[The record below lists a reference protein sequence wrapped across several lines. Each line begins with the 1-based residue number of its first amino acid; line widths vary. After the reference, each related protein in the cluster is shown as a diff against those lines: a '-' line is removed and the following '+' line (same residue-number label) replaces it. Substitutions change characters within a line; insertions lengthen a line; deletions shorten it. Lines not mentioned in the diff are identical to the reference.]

1 MEFYIKQ
8 NSTLPILKMEV
19 IKDGRSD
26 YNLNSF
32 LSASTTFLI
41 SLYDKSNDTFL
52 FASKECY
59 VTSEYS
65 DFEGKDLYYLNYQF
79 SNKDTLKTG
88 RYEVQISIP
97 SEQGIILL
105 PLQEKYYVNVLDSF
119 AVKDLPFDTKYIASL
134 PCCGPTTNIDYATI
148 ELSSYYNPGSLIVLY
163 TLVSDQVFNFDVT
176 STFTDVLDVIDGLPI
191 TITTGVTITV
201 GQLSGSTSIIIED
214 IDFNN
219 LNRTNTFKDVVVIP
233 QNVGYLLNLNSES
246 IFPTPT
252 PSTTLIVTPS
262 VTPTLTPSLTPTL
275 TSTPTPSITPTLT
288 QTPSSTLPEQNVND
302 AILISPEIGFINVGN
317 NLYLKFIDP
326 LVLGDPILTDDGNFI
341 LVGDSLYMK
350 YIDPSPVPQPS
361 PTVTP
366 TITTTPTVTP
376 TISPTPS
383 ITPSITPS
391 VTPTITPSPS
401 QEPLYP
407 LTLYIQPLSGGQAII
422 FDGVTYTGE
431 TTVNIQLNTFYNIEA
446 VPTPGYMFVGWNIF
460 GGSFS
465 STGQSTTVAISL
477 TSGANLAPSYAEDPN
492 YDALEG
498 QLTTSL
504 VSYQNAD
511 DNNWVSITQEEYNNI
526 FNNVDAVIK
535 IGNTD
540 EQVNTR
546 AVATGYD
553 TTTFG
558 TVDANT
564 PLTIPSGY
572 YVVGFV
578 AESWN
583 QNGQVELGYTTTY
596 HTGAPT
602 YMGNSPNVIG
612 GMTMFYVRKRPGN
625 VEGAPASTNLYPV
638 LNFLSP
644 AYPNAVPDTFGWYTF
659 DGGAN
664 WSETNPSFSTAKIQI
679 LLTNTRSWPL
689 PPLPSPSPTP
699 TPTIT
704 PSPTPTITPSPTPAA
719 VTATTYV
726 YNIATECACDSLVLY
741 SNSSSLGIFINV
753 YSDINLTTPYPDG
766 VIYYNAR
773 GYQVSSGVVGAS
785 ITDCLDGY
793 CSSLCNSYTNYE
805 ISNNSY
811 DLLEITFTLNS
822 CSGFTVTAPPLTL
835 VYVNSNTVPITNCV
849 RQIVVPTLWNGATSI
864 NSNTLQLTQTSE
876 TLQIQVNDIIT
887 DNIGA
892 TSFVGIVSSDGTYTY
907 VFTGPGGGV
916 AFPCQFPL
924 TFSGAC

>member
-8 NSTLPILKMEV
+8 NSTLPVLKMEV
-19 IKDGRSD
+19 VKDGRSD
-26 YNLNSF
+26 YNLNSS

-41 SLYDKSNDTFL
+41 SLYDRTNDTFL

-59 VTSEYS
+59 VTAEYS
-65 DFEGKDLYYLNYQF
+65 EFEGKDLYYLNYQF
-79 SNKDTLKTG
+79 TNKDTLRTG
-88 RYEVQISIP
+88 RYEAQISIP
-97 SEQGIILL
+97 SEQGVILL
-105 PLQEKYYVNVLDSF
+105 PLQEKYYVNVVGSF
-119 AVKDLPFDTKYIASL
+119 AVKDLPFNTKYVASL
-134 PCCGPTTNIDYATI
+134 PCCGPKINIDYATI
-148 ELSSYYNPGSLIVLY
+148 ELSSYYNPGSIIVLY
-163 TLVSDQVFNFDVT
+163 TLVSDQIFNFNVNA
-176 STFTDVLDVIDGLPI
+176 SFTDVLGVYTGSPI
-191 TITTGVTITV
+191 TITTGVTINA
-201 GQLSGSTSIIIED
+201 GQISGSTSIIIED
-214 IDFNN
+214 ADFNN
-219 LNRTNTFKDVVVIP
+219 LNRSNAFKDVFINP
-233 QNVGYLLNLNSES
+233 QNVGYLINLNSDS

-252 PSTTLIVTPS
+252 PTF
-262 VTPTLTPSLTPTL
+262 
-275 TSTPTPSITPTLT
+275 TSTPTTTP
-288 QTPSSTLPEQNVND
+288 TPSSTPPEQVIDD
-302 AILISPEIGFINVGN
+302 AIITNNTEYINVGG

-326 LVLGDPILTDDGNFI
+326 INVEDPILTDNNEYI
-341 LVGDSLYMK
+341 IVGDSLYLK
-350 YIDPSPVPQPS
+350 YINPSPVPQPT

-366 TITTTPTVTP
+366 TITPA
-376 TISPTPS
+376 PS
-383 ITPSITPS
+383 ITPTVTPS

-511 DNNWVSITQEEYNNI
+511 DNNWVSITQGEYNNI

-699 TPTIT
+699 TQTIT
-704 PSPTPTITPSPTPAA
+704 PTTTETPTPTPTITPSPTPAA

-726 YNIATECACDSLVLY
+726 YNIAAVCTCDDRVMY
-741 SNSSSLGIFINV
+741 SDSGSFGAGTY
-753 YSDINLTTPYPDG
+753 YSDINLTTIYPNGD
-766 VIYYNAR
+766 IYYGGAPYSVQNGTIAINALPACPI
-773 GYQVSSGVVGAS
+773 S
-785 ITDCLDGY
+785 Y
-793 CSSLCNSYTNYE
+793 CESECASYTNYE

-811 DLLEITFTLNS
+811 DLLEITFTLNN
-822 CSGFTVTAPPLTL
+822 CSGFTFTAPPLTL

-876 TLQIQVNDIIT
+876 TLQIRVNDIIT
-887 DNIGA
+887 DNVGS

>member
-32 LSASTTFLI
+32 LSGNTTFLI

-59 VTSEYS
+59 VTTEYS
-65 DFEGKDLYYLNYQF
+65 ESEGKDLYYLNYKF
-79 SNKDTLKTG
+79 TNKDTLRTG
-88 RYEVQISIP
+88 RYEAQISIP
-97 SEQGIILL
+97 SEQGVILL
-105 PLQEKYYVNVLDSF
+105 PLQEKYYVNVVDSF
-119 AVKDLPFDTKYIASL
+119 AAKDLSFNTKYVASL
-134 PCCGPTTNIDYATI
+134 PCCGTINEFDYAII
-148 ELSSYYNPGSLIVLY
+148 ELSSYYNSGSLIILY
-163 TLVSDQVFNFDVT
+163 TLVSNQTFTFDVT
-176 STFTDVLDVIDGLPI
+176 TNFTDIINVYTGTPV
-191 TITTGVTITV
+191 TITTGVTITA

-214 IDFNN
+214 VNFNN
-219 LNRTNTFKDVVVIP
+219 LDRTNTFKGVIITP
-233 QNVGYLLNLNSES
+233 QNVGYVINLNSQS

-252 PSTTLIVTPS
+252 PSSTLIPTQ
-262 VTPTLTPSLTPTL
+262 TPTNTKTPTP
-275 TSTPTPSITPTLT
+275 TPTPS
-288 QTPSSTLPEQNVND
+288 QTPEPEQVITD
-302 AILISPEIGFINVGN
+302 AIITENVEYISVGG

-326 LVLGDPILTDDGNFI
+326 LILEDPILTDDSDFI
-341 LVGDSLYMK
+341 LVGDEIYLK
-350 YIDPSPVPQPS
+350 YIQPSPVPQPS
-361 PTVTP
+361 PTQ
-366 TITTTPTVTP
+366 TPTVT
-376 TISPTPS
+376 PTPS

-446 VPTPGYMFVGWNIF
+446 VPTPGYVFVGWNIF

-492 YDALEG
+492 YDALES

-504 VSYQNAD
+504 VSYQNAT
-511 DNNWVSITQEEYNNI
+511 DNDWVSITQEEYNDI
-526 FNNVDAVIK
+526 FNNVDGVEK

-546 AVATGYD
+546 DLATGYD

-564 PLTIPSGY
+564 PLTIPTGY

-583 QNGQVELGYTTTY
+583 QNGQVQFGYTNTY

-625 VEGAPASTNLYPV
+625 VEGAPASSNLYPV

-644 AYPNAVPDTFGWYTF
+644 AYPNAVPNTFGWLTN
-659 DGGAN
+659 DGGTT
-664 WSETNPSFSTAKIQI
+664 WEQTNPLFSTAKIQI
-679 LLTNTRSWPL
+679 LLTNILSWPL
-689 PPLPSPSPTP
+689 PPLPSPTPTNTPSPTITP

-704 PSPTPTITPSPTPAA
+704 P
-719 VTATTYV
+719 
-726 YNIATECACDSLVLY
+726 
-741 SNSSSLGIFINV
+741 
-753 YSDINLTTPYPDG
+753 
-766 VIYYNAR
+766 
-773 GYQVSSGVVGAS
+773 
-785 ITDCLDGY
+785 
-793 CSSLCNSYTNYE
+793 
-805 ISNNSY
+805 
-811 DLLEITFTLNS
+811 
-822 CSGFTVTAPPLTL
+822 
-835 VYVNSNTVPITNCV
+835 NCV
-849 RQIVVPTLWNGATSI
+849 RQIVVPTLWNGATNI
-864 NSNTLQLTQTSE
+864 NSNLLQLTQTSE
-876 TLQIQVNDIIT
+876 TLQIQVNDTIT
-887 DNIGA
+887 DFNGS

-907 VFTGPGGGV
+907 VYTGPGGGV

-924 TFSGAC
+924 TFSGPC